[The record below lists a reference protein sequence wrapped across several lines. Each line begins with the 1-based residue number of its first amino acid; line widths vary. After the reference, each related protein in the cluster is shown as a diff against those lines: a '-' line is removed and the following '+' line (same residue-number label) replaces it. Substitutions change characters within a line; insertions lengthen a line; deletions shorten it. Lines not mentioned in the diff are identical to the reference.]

1 MPFSV
6 KQPEQFPLFLF
17 TLLPSMHME
26 YIVVLDEMVEAI
38 ADVVIVVAAVEFVLV
53 ASEEASVLSAAA
65 AVAVLVSL
73 VMTLGVAPAS

>member
-6 KQPEQFPLFLF
+6 KQLEQFPLFLF

-26 YIVVLDEMVEAI
+26 YIVVLGEMVEAI